1 VEEAREKGTNKQK
14 MTQHVKGWIAKKRNK
29 NKEG

>member
-1 VEEAREKGTNKQK
+1 MREKRSNKQK